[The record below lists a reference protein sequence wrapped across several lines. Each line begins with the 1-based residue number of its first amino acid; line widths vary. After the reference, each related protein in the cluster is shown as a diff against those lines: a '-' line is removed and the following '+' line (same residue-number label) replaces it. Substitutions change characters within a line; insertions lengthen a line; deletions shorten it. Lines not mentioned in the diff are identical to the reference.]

1 LSLTY
6 RLYFTI
12 RIQLPTL
19 SYTLGGAV
27 CDALLQEGAS
37 MQVDT
42 EEDPEEDLDVAACAQ
57 QQQVDALEGS
67 TAT

>member
-1 LSLTY
+1 M
-6 RLYFTI
+6 
-12 RIQLPTL
+12 
-19 SYTLGGAV
+19 